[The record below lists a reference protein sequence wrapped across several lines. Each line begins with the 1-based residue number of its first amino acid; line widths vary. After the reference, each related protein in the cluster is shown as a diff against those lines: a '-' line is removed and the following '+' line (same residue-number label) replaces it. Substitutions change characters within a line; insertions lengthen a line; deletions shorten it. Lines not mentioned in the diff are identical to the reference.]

1 MGFITSAIIG
11 GAAKRA
17 SEILDEER
25 KEAISM
31 TEDAL
36 KTWTQLGLP
45 KAAQRR
51 QARTADRKLAKSLEQ
66 DYGFN
71 VEQIA
76 VIMGQGKGEETRKH
90 IDNQRTKYGKSYQIP
105 YGDIVTISGKYEDTG
120 LTIDQIIDNVHGKV
134 NRGMSTSDAVKDVTG
149 KEYTGGLTGLLGGD
163 NSALMRQKM
172 DAFGTAAGVDVNEL
186 RALASDDIT
195 YEDALRK
202 GTVTLNDPF
211 DTKVSTGLLNKF
223 QLRAV
228 LGLGGK
234 GKRTISGEVQTDD
247 METDRALASMD
258 IAAAANDKFEEFQ
271 RSGGP
276 DGGPLSQTQALQK
289 TYEWIKEQTS
299 NYGKDKDATEPVG
312 SGKTAY
318 EGYDATQLPAIIE
331 DQLRGAD
338 AKQRIA
344 IQIAAEKALIKAYME
359 AGSTTPEQDAKK
371 EMDRIRQRIKD

>member
-45 KAAQRR
+45 KAAERR
-51 QARTADRKLAKSLEQ
+51 KNRLADRKLAKSLEQ
-66 DYGFN
+66 DYGFS

-76 VIMGQGKGEETRKH
+76 VIMGQGKGEATRKH
-90 IDNQRTKYGKSYQIP
+90 IDEQRNKYGKSYQIP
-105 YGDIVTISGKYEDTG
+105 YGDIVTISGEYEDTG

-202 GTVTLNDPF
+202 GTVTLYDPF
-211 DTKVSTGLLNKF
+211 DTKVTQGLLNKF

-234 GKRTISGEVQTDD
+234 GNIIDGAVQTTD
-247 METDRALASMD
+247 MANDRVLASMD
-258 IAAAANDKFEEFQ
+258 IAAAANDKYEEFQ

-276 DGGPLSQTQALQK
+276 NGGNLSKSKALQK
-289 TYEWIKEQTS
+289 TYEWIKGQTA
-299 NYGKDKDATEPVG
+299 NYGKDRNKPIVG
-312 SGKTAY
+312 SGDAAY

-331 DQLRGAD
+331 EQLRGAD
-338 AKQRIA
+338 SKQMIA

>member
-1 MGFITSAIIG
+1 MGFITSAVIG

-66 DYGFN
+66 DYGFS

-90 IDNQRTKYGKSYQIP
+90 IDKQRADYGKSYQIP

-120 LTIDQIIDNVHGKV
+120 LTIDQIIDNIHGKV

-149 KEYTGGLTGLLGGD
+149 KEYTGGLTGLLGGN

-172 DAFGTAAGVDVNEL
+172 DAFGAAAGVDVNEL

-202 GTVTLNDPF
+202 GTVTLNDPL
-211 DTKVSTGLLNKF
+211 DTKISTGLLNKF

-234 GKRTISGEVQTDD
+234 GRRTLRGEVQTDD

-289 TYEWIKEQTS
+289 TYEWIKGQTS
-299 NYGKDKDATEPVG
+299 NYGKDDSLKPVG
-312 SGKTAY
+312 SGEAAY

-331 DQLRGAD
+331 DQLKGAD
-338 AKQRIA
+338 AKQKIS

-371 EMDRIRQRIKD
+371 EMERIRQRIKD